1 MKLSMT
7 YSVKIKRLNH
17 VFTDTVRL
25 YRQAVSFFMDVCL
38 REWDTVSSGKGQKE
52 RVNLVESLTVISKRN
67 PMVPYDFS
75 AGFYKFPCYLR
86 RAAIA
91 EALGKVSSYRSNLAR
106 WEAAEPASRG
116 EKPGLPQ
123 AGSVYPAMYRE
134 NMFLRIG
141 TYQAALKVFIRNTWD
156 WILVDLRKSDVDY
169 ILHHCRNYKECVPT
183 LQKRG
188 KEWFLDFVFQTAVT
202 LPEKPADRI
211 LAVDLGLN
219 SACTC
224 SIMNAEG
231 AVLGKEFLS
240 LPREYD
246 SLYHAIGHIKHA
258 QKLCAGRTP
267 RLWAQAKG
275 INDDIAVKTAQFIID
290 TAVRYDVDCIVME
303 HLDLAGKKRGS
314 KKMRLH
320 LWKAKYVQSMVMEK
334 AHRNLIRVARVCAWN
349 TSRLA
354 FDGSGRVSRGR
365 ETGLPSYSLCRFA
378 SGKQYN
384 CDLNASYNIGAR
396 YLIRER
402 LKTLPATAG
411 QAVTAK
417 VPELAHRST
426 NTLSTLI
433 RLIAELQE
441 LLSAADGCQQAAG

>member
-17 VFTDTVRL
+17 VFMDTVRL

-231 AVLGKEFLS
+231 AVLGREFLS

-320 LWKAKYVQSMVMEK
+320 LWRAKYVQSMVMEK

-365 ETGLPSYSLCRFA
+365 EAGLPSYSLCRFA

-396 YLIRER
+396 YFIRER
-402 LKTLPATAG
+402 LKTLPVTAG

-433 RLIAELQE
+433 RLIAELRE
-441 LLSAADGCQQAAG
+441 LFLAADGCQQAAG

>member
-17 VFTDTVRL
+17 VFVDTVRL

-38 REWDTVSSGKGQKE
+38 QEWDTVSSGKLQKE
-52 RVNLVESLTVISKRN
+52 RVNLVESLTVASKKNPSIS
-67 PMVPYDFS
+67 YDFG
-75 AGFYKFPCYLR
+75 ADFYKFPCYLR

-106 WEAAEPASRG
+106 WEAADPASRG

-123 AGSVYPAMYRE
+123 AGIIYPAMYRE
-134 NMFLRIG
+134 NMFLRTG

-169 ILHHCRNYKECVPT
+169 ILRHCGNYKECVPT

-188 KEWFLDFVFQTAVT
+188 KEWFLDFVFQTTVKLSET
-202 LPEKPADRI
+202 PVERI

-224 SIMNAEG
+224 SVMDAEG
-231 AVLGKEFLS
+231 TVLGREFLS

-246 SLYHAIGHIKHA
+246 SLSHAISHIRHA
-258 QKLCAGRTP
+258 QKLCARRTP

-275 INDDIAVKTAQFIID
+275 INDDIAVKTAQFIVD
-290 TAVRYDVDCIVME
+290 MAVRYDVDCIVME
-303 HLDLAGKKRGS
+303 HLDLTGKKRGS
-314 KKMRLH
+314 KKMHLH
-320 LWKAKYVQSMVMEK
+320 LWRTKYVQSMVIEK
-334 AHRNLIRVARVCAWN
+334 AHRSLIRVARVCACN

-354 FDGSGRVSRGR
+354 FDGSGRVSRG
-365 ETGLPSYSLCRFA
+365 
-378 SGKQYN
+378 K
-384 CDLNASYNIGAR
+384 
-396 YLIRER
+396 
-402 LKTLPATAG
+402 
-411 QAVTAK
+411 
-417 VPELAHRST
+417 
-426 NTLSTLI
+426 
-433 RLIAELQE
+433 
-441 LLSAADGCQQAAG
+441 

>member
-17 VFTDTVRL
+17 VFMDTVRL

>member
-123 AGSVYPAMYRE
+123 AESVYPAMYRE
-134 NMFLRIG
+134 NMFLQTG

-156 WILVDLRKSDVDY
+156 WILVDLKKSDVDY
-169 ILHHCRNYKECVPT
+169 ILHHCGNYKECVPT

-224 SIMNAEG
+224 SVMNAEG
-231 AVLGKEFLS
+231 AVLGREFLP

-246 SLYHAIGHIKHA
+246 SLYHAISHIKHA

-275 INDDIAVKTAQFIID
+275 INNDIAVKTAQFIID
-290 TAVRYDVDCIVME
+290 AAVKYDVDCIVME

-314 KKMRLH
+314 KKIRLH
-320 LWKAKYVQSMVMEK
+320 LWRAKYVQSMVMEK
-334 AHRNLIRVARVCAWN
+334 AHRNLIRVARICAWN

-365 ETGLPSYSLCRFA
+365 EAGLPSYSLCGFA

-396 YLIRER
+396 YFIRER
-402 LKTLPATAG
+402 LKTLPVTAG

-441 LLSAADGCQQAAG
+441 LSPAADGCQQAAG

>member
-17 VFTDTVRL
+17 IFMDTVRL

-38 REWDTVSSGKGQKE
+38 QKWDTVSSGKCQKE
-52 RVNLVESLTVISKRN
+52 RVNLMESFTVASKKN
-67 PMVPYDFS
+67 PSVPYDFG
-75 AGFYKFPCYLR
+75 ADFYKFPCYLR

-106 WEAAEPASRG
+106 WEATDPASRG

-123 AGSVYPAMYRE
+123 AGTVYPAMYRE
-134 NMFLRIG
+134 NMFIRTG

-169 ILHHCRNYKECVPT
+169 ILRHCENYKECVPT

-188 KEWFLDFVFQTAVT
+188 KEWFLDFVFQTTVK
-202 LPEKPADRI
+202 LSENPVERI

-224 SIMNAEG
+224 SVMDAEG
-231 AVLGKEFLS
+231 TVLGREFLS

-246 SLYHAIGHIKHA
+246 SLSHAISHIRHA
-258 QKLCAGRTP
+258 QKLCAGRPP

-275 INDDIAVKTAQFIID
+275 INDDIAVKTAQFIVD
-290 TAVRYDVDCIVME
+290 MAVKYDVDCIVME
-303 HLDLAGKKRGS
+303 HLDIAGRKRGS

-354 FDGSGRVSRGR
+354 FDGSGKVSRGK
-365 ETGLPSYSLCRFA
+365 EADLPSYSLCRFA

-402 LKTLPATAG
+402 LKTLPATVG

-433 RLIAELQE
+433 RLIAELQGFIP
-441 LLSAADGCQQAAG
+441 AADGVTAG